1 MHTEYAKYD
10 PIFHSDAKL
19 SSRMNSLAKMGQT
32 SPFGLI
38 SRFLAVFGLV
48 CAFIASLAVL
58 ANDAYYF
65 AHHGLTP
72 SVALFLLAFII
83 GLSSEVWGLAFVIAL
98 LPLTAGIPNLL
109 NTLLGTNALAM
120 PNPGLDLVAG
130 LLLAHLIKVV
140 MGKVRQDQV
149 SLKSQSFLLASSPWP
164 LGLVMLAITA
174 SVVLAISRNLY
185 LSATSTSLR
194 GAVFNLMHFR
204 PMDWRADYLP
214 LGNWVAYA
222 LAVGLIILVI
232 VKLNAINSEKRNSW
246 IFRSLMLGLAIS
258 AITGL
263 IQAATGWGLP
273 EALLKFRK
281 DAFGY
286 AAIGLQPDLHAFAAH
301 MLLGIVGLWGYFL
314 ACKSKAERLCI
325 AILFLL
331 CSAGLIASKS
341 RASLFIA
348 IIALVVL
355 GLIYCYRHS
364 KKLFVI
370 SLIIFIAVVCAVLLG
385 AGSIPGLAWVGELMT
400 QMQSRR
406 LDSLSD
412 LGGMMGS
419 RFEIW
424 SAVINMFS
432 AYPLMGVGEGEFYRL
447 SSNISFARSEFLQL
461 NRGENAH
468 NYFLQVLAENGLV
481 GITVFAIAF
490 IVPYRTCQNKQLV
503 LPALIGLLSLFLG
516 NIFAHSFL
524 VRENLLLGAVL
535 LGLLYSFSRMGLA
548 NTSTQSKAISRRTLL
563 LSITAVFVLL
573 VSMIFE
579 VTHSFG
585 RMPFIA
591 GADCFVKD
599 LPVSKDGWA
608 TGSWEQ
614 RFPQDAKGVEIVL
627 MPNRPSLNKEPL
639 NARLEVLSW
648 EAGRGK
654 VPVLTLNHQWVN
666 NESATIFLNLAPQ
679 YQNSSNVVTVR
690 IQLSSC
696 YTPRNLGINT
706 DGRRLGV
713 QIQEVRWK

>member
-1 MHTEYAKYD
+1 
-10 PIFHSDAKL
+10 
-19 SSRMNSLAKMGQT
+19 MNLIPKMGQI
-32 SPFGLI
+32 SSFGLF
-38 SRFLAVFGLV
+38 SRYLAVFGMFGAL
-48 CAFIASLAVL
+48 IASLAVL
-58 ANDAYYF
+58 GNDAYYF

-72 SVALFLLAFII
+72 SVTLFLLAFII
-83 GLSSEVWGLAFVIAL
+83 GLSSEVWGLALVVAL

-109 NTLLGTNALAM
+109 NTLLGANALAM

-130 LLLAHLIKVV
+130 LLLAHLIKVA
-140 MGKVRQDQV
+140 MGKVRQDQD
-149 SLKSQSFLLASSPWP
+149 SLKEQSSWLASSPWP
-164 LGLVMLAITA
+164 LGLVMLVITA
-174 SVVLAISRNLY
+174 SVVLAISRNIY

-232 VKLNAINSEKRNSW
+232 AKLKSIDSEKRNSW

-273 EALLKFRK
+273 EALLHFRK

-301 MLLGIVGLWGYFL
+301 MLLGVVGLWGYFL
-314 ACKSKAERLCI
+314 VCKSKAERLCI
-325 AILFLL
+325 VILFLL

-348 IIALVVL
+348 FIALVAL

-370 SLIIFIAVVCAVLLG
+370 SLIAFIVLVCFAILG
-385 AGSIPGLAWVGELMT
+385 AGSIPGLAWVGDLMT

-424 SAVINMFS
+424 SAVANMFS

-481 GITVFAIAF
+481 GIAVFAIAF
-490 IVPYRTCQNKQLV
+490 IVPYRACKNKQLI
-503 LPALIGLLSLFLG
+503 LPALIGLFSLFLG

-524 VRENLLLGAVL
+524 VRENLLLGATL
-535 LGLLYSFSRMGLA
+535 LGLLYSLSGITAASAITYLPIASVRSRLLA
-548 NTSTQSKAISRRTLL
+548 
-563 LSITAVFVLL
+563 LSAVFVLL
-573 VSMIFE
+573 VGVAIE
-579 VTHSFG
+579 VISSFG
-585 RMPFIA
+585 KIPFKA

-599 LPVSKDGWA
+599 VHPYPDGWTSGA
-608 TGSWEQ
+608 WEELL
-614 RFPQDAKGVEIVL
+614 PKGTKSLELVAL
-627 MPNRPSLNKEPL
+627 PNRINIQKHAISG
-639 NARLEVLSW
+639 RLEMLVW
-648 EAGRGK
+648 IPGRGK
-654 VPVLTLNHQWVN
+654 VPVNVRDYEWTTNIPMTLRLDMPAEYD
-666 NESATIFLNLAPQ
+666 ESPHVKSARLQIN
-679 YQNSSNVVTVR
+679 
-690 IQLSSC
+690 SC
-696 YTPRNLGINT
+696 YTPRNLGVNT

-713 QIQEVRWK
+713 QIENVQWK

>member
-1 MHTEYAKYD
+1 
-10 PIFHSDAKL
+10 
-19 SSRMNSLAKMGQT
+19 MNLIPKMGQI
-32 SPFGLI
+32 SSFGLFC
-38 SRFLAVFGLV
+38 RHLAVFGMF
-48 CAFIASLAVL
+48 CALIASLAVL
-58 ANDAYYF
+58 GNDAYYF

-83 GLSSEVWGLAFVIAL
+83 GLSSEVWGLALAVAL
-98 LPLTAGIPNLL
+98 LPITAGIPNLL

-130 LLLAHLIKVV
+130 LLLAHLFKVV
-140 MGKVRQDQV
+140 MGKVRQDQD
-149 SLKSQSFLLASSPWP
+149 SPKGQSSWLASSPWP
-164 LGLVMLAITA
+164 LGLVMLVITA
-174 SVVLAISRNLY
+174 SVVLAIFRNIY

-232 VKLNAINSEKRNSW
+232 AKLKSIHSEKRNSW

-273 EALLKFRK
+273 EALLQFRK

-286 AAIGLQPDLHAFAAH
+286 AAVGLQPDLHAFAAH
-301 MLLGIVGLWGYFL
+301 MLLGVVGLWGYFL
-314 ACKSKAERLCI
+314 VCKSKAERLCI
-325 AILFLL
+325 VILFLL
-331 CSAGLIASKS
+331 CIAGLIASKS

-348 IIALVVL
+348 IIALVAL

-370 SLIIFIAVVCAVLLG
+370 SLIAFIVLVCFAILG
-385 AGSIPGLAWVGELMT
+385 AGSIPGLAWVGDLMT

-424 SAVINMFS
+424 SAVANMFS

-481 GITVFAIAF
+481 GIAVFAIAF
-490 IVPYRTCQNKQLV
+490 IVPYRACKNKQLI
-503 LPALIGLLSLFLG
+503 LPALIGLFSLFLG

-524 VRENLLLGAVL
+524 VRENLLLGATL
-535 LGLLYSFSRMGLA
+535 LGLLYSLSGITAASAITYLPVALVRSRLLA
-548 NTSTQSKAISRRTLL
+548 
-563 LSITAVFVLL
+563 LSAVFVLL
-573 VSMIFE
+573 IGVAIE
-579 VTHSFG
+579 VISSFG
-585 RMPFIA
+585 KIPFKA

-599 LPVSKDGWA
+599 VHPHPDGWTSGA
-608 TGSWEQ
+608 WEELL
-614 RFPQDAKGVEIVL
+614 PKGTRSLELVAL
-627 MPNRPSLNKEPL
+627 PNRINIQKHAISG
-639 NARLEVLSW
+639 RLEMLVW
-648 EAGRGK
+648 IPGRGK
-654 VPVLTLNHQWVN
+654 VPVNVRDYEWTTNVPMTLRLDMPTEYD
-666 NESATIFLNLAPQ
+666 ESPHVKSARLQIN
-679 YQNSSNVVTVR
+679 
-690 IQLSSC
+690 SC
-696 YTPRNLGINT
+696 YTPRNLGVNT
-706 DGRRLGV
+706 DSRRLGV
-713 QIQEVRWK
+713 QIENVQWK

>member
-1 MHTEYAKYD
+1 
-10 PIFHSDAKL
+10 
-19 SSRMNSLAKMGQT
+19 MNLQVKSGQM
-32 SPFGLI
+32 PFFG
-38 SRFLAVFGLV
+38 SFERFFVGFGLV
-48 CAFIASLAVL
+48 CAFITSLAVL
-58 ANDAYYF
+58 GNDAYYF

-83 GLSSEVWGLAFVIAL
+83 GLSSEVWGLALVVAL

-109 NTLLGTNALAM
+109 NTLLGANALAM

-140 MGKVRQDQV
+140 MSKFRQDQGPLN
-149 SLKSQSFLLASSPWP
+149 SLKEQSSWLASSPWP
-164 LGLVMLAITA
+164 LGLVMLVITA
-174 SVVLAISRNLY
+174 SVVLAISRNIY

-194 GAVFNLMHFR
+194 GVVFNLMHFR

-232 VKLNAINSEKRNSW
+232 AKLKSIDSEKRNSW

-258 AITGL
+258 AIAGL
-263 IQAATGWGLP
+263 IQAATGLGLS
-273 EALLKFRK
+273 EVQLQFRK

-301 MLLGIVGLWGYFL
+301 MLLGVVGLWGYFL
-314 ACKSKAERLCI
+314 VCKSKAERLCI

-341 RASLFIA
+341 RASLIIA
-348 IIALVVL
+348 IIALVIL
-355 GLIYCYRHS
+355 GLIYLYRHS
-364 KKLFVI
+364 KKFFVG
-370 SLIIFIAVVCAVLLG
+370 SLIVFSAVICIVLLG
-385 AGSIPGLAWVGELMT
+385 AGSIPGLAWVGDLVT

-424 SAVINMFS
+424 TAVTNMFS
-432 AYPLMGVGEGEFYRL
+432 AYPLMGVGEGNFYRL

-490 IVPYRTCQNKQLV
+490 IVPYRACQNKQLI
-503 LPALIGLLSLFLG
+503 LPAVIGLLSLFLG
-516 NIFAHSFL
+516 NVFAHSFL
-524 VRENLLLGAVL
+524 VRENLLLGATL
-535 LGLLYSFSRMGLA
+535 LGLLYSFSGMGATNVITHAPLA
-548 NTSTQSKAISRRTLL
+548 SGRTRLL
-563 LSITAVFVLL
+563 GLSAVFVLL
-573 VSMIFE
+573 VGMLMESFF
-579 VTHSFG
+579 SFG
-585 RMPFIA
+585 KVPFKA

-599 LPVSKDGWA
+599 VRSYPDGWTSGA
-608 TGSWEQ
+608 WEELL
-614 RFPQDAKGVEIVL
+614 PKGAKSLELVVL
-627 MPNRPSLNKEPL
+627 PNRSNIQKQ
-639 NARLEVLSW
+639 AISGRLEMLVW
-648 EAGRGK
+648 VPGRGK
-654 VPVLTLNHQWVN
+654 VSVNAHDYQWTTNSPMSIRLDMPAEYDNSPYVKSVRLQLN
-666 NESATIFLNLAPQ
+666 
-679 YQNSSNVVTVR
+679 
-690 IQLSSC
+690 SC

-706 DGRRLGV
+706 DGRRLGMQIEDV
-713 QIQEVRWK
+713 QWK

>member
-1 MHTEYAKYD
+1 
-10 PIFHSDAKL
+10 
-19 SSRMNSLAKMGQT
+19 MNLQVKSGQMPF
-32 SPFGLI
+32 SGSFERFFAGFGL
-38 SRFLAVFGLV
+38 L

-58 ANDAYYF
+58 GNDAYYF

-83 GLSSEVWGLAFVIAL
+83 GLSSEVWGLALVLAL

-109 NTLLGTNALAM
+109 NTLLGANALAM

-140 MGKVRQDQV
+140 MSKVRQDQG
-149 SLKSQSFLLASSPWP
+149 SLKEQSSLLASSPWP
-164 LGLVMLAITA
+164 LGLVMLVITA
-174 SVVLAISRNLY
+174 SVVLAISRNIY

-194 GAVFNLMHFR
+194 GALFNLMHFR

-232 VKLNAINSEKRNSW
+232 AKLKSIDFQKRNSW
-246 IFRSLMLGLAIS
+246 IFHPLMLGLAIS

-273 EALLKFRK
+273 EALLQFRK

-301 MLLGIVGLWGYFL
+301 MLLGVVGLWGYFL
-314 ACKSKAERLCI
+314 VCKSKVERLCI

-348 IIALVVL
+348 IIALIVL
-355 GLIYCYRHS
+355 GLIYLYRHS
-364 KKLFVI
+364 KKFFIV
-370 SLIIFIAVVCAVLLG
+370 SLIAFITVVCVVLLG

-424 SAVINMFS
+424 SAVTNMFS
-432 AYPLMGVGEGEFYRL
+432 AYPLMGVGEGNFYRL

-481 GITVFAIAF
+481 GILVFAIAF
-490 IVPYRTCQNKQLV
+490 MVPYLACKNKQLV
-503 LPALIGLLSLFLG
+503 LPASIGLLSLFLG
-516 NIFAHSFL
+516 NVFAHSFL
-524 VRENLLLGAVL
+524 VRENLLLGAAL
-535 LGLLYSFSRMGLA
+535 LGILYSLSGLTAASAITYLPVDSVRSR
-548 NTSTQSKAISRRTLL
+548 LL
-563 LSITAVFVLL
+563 VLSALIVLL
-573 VSMIFE
+573 VGVAIE
-579 VTHSFG
+579 VITSFG
-585 RMPFIA
+585 KTPFKA
-591 GADCFVKD
+591 GADCFIKD
-599 LPVSKDGWA
+599 VRSYPDGWTSGA
-608 TGSWEQ
+608 WEELL
-614 RFPQDAKGVEIVL
+614 PKGAKSLEVEIQA
-627 MPNRPSLNKEPL
+627 NRPKLDKESV
-639 NARLEVLSW
+639 AGRLEMLVW
-648 EAGRGK
+648 VPGRGK
-654 VPVLTLNHQWVN
+654 VPVNARDYEWTTNEQMTLRLDMPAEYDNSPHVKSVRLQ
-666 NESATIFLNLAPQ
+666 LN
-679 YQNSSNVVTVR
+679 
-690 IQLSSC
+690 SC

-713 QIQEVRWK
+713 QIENVQWK

>member
-1 MHTEYAKYD
+1 
-10 PIFHSDAKL
+10 
-19 SSRMNSLAKMGQT
+19 MNSIAKMGQT

-48 CAFIASLAVL
+48 CAFMASLAVL

-83 GLSSEVWGLAFVIAL
+83 GLSSEVWGLALVIAL

-130 LLLAHLIKVV
+130 LLLAHLIKVI

-149 SLKSQSFLLASSPWP
+149 SLKSQSFLLASPWP
-164 LGLVMLAITA
+164 LGLVILVITT
-174 SVVLAISRNLY
+174 SVVLAISRNIY
-185 LSATSTSLR
+185 LSASSTSLW

-232 VKLNAINSEKRNSW
+232 AKLKSIDSEKRNSW
-246 IFRSLMLGLAIS
+246 IFRSLTLGLAIS

-273 EALLKFRK
+273 EALLQFRK

-301 MLLGIVGLWGYFL
+301 MLLGVVGLWGYFL
-314 ACKSKAERLCI
+314 VCKSKAERLCI
-325 AILFLL
+325 VILFLL

-348 IIALVVL
+348 IIAIIVL
-355 GLIYCYRHS
+355 MVLSLIYCYRHS

-370 SLIIFIAVVCAVLLG
+370 SLIIFIVVVCIVLLG
-385 AGSIPGLAWVGELMT
+385 AGSIPGLAWVGDLMT

-406 LDSLSD
+406 LNSLSD

-424 SAVINMFS
+424 SAVANMFS

-481 GITVFAIAF
+481 GILVFAIVF
-490 IVPYRTCQNKQLV
+490 IVPYLACKNK
-503 LPALIGLLSLFLG
+503 
-516 NIFAHSFL
+516 
-524 VRENLLLGAVL
+524 
-535 LGLLYSFSRMGLA
+535 
-548 NTSTQSKAISRRTLL
+548 
-563 LSITAVFVLL
+563 
-573 VSMIFE
+573 
-579 VTHSFG
+579 
-585 RMPFIA
+585 
-591 GADCFVKD
+591 
-599 LPVSKDGWA
+599 
-608 TGSWEQ
+608 
-614 RFPQDAKGVEIVL
+614 
-627 MPNRPSLNKEPL
+627 
-639 NARLEVLSW
+639 
-648 EAGRGK
+648 
-654 VPVLTLNHQWVN
+654 
-666 NESATIFLNLAPQ
+666 
-679 YQNSSNVVTVR
+679 
-690 IQLSSC
+690 
-696 YTPRNLGINT
+696 
-706 DGRRLGV
+706 
-713 QIQEVRWK
+713 

>member
-1 MHTEYAKYD
+1 
-10 PIFHSDAKL
+10 
-19 SSRMNSLAKMGQT
+19 MNSIAKMGQT

-48 CAFIASLAVL
+48 CAFMASLAVL

-83 GLSSEVWGLAFVIAL
+83 GLSSEVWGLALVIAL

-109 NTLLGTNALAM
+109 NSLLGTNALAM

-140 MGKVRQDQV
+140 MGKVRQDQG
-149 SLKSQSFLLASSPWP
+149 LPKGQSSLLASSPWP

-174 SVVLAISRNLY
+174 SVVLAVSRNIY

-194 GAVFNLMHFR
+194 GVVFNLMHFR

-232 VKLNAINSEKRNSW
+232 AKLKSIDSEKKNSW

-273 EALLKFRK
+273 EALLQFRK

-301 MLLGIVGLWGYFL
+301 MLLGVVGLWGYFL
-314 ACKSKAERLCI
+314 VCKSRAERLCI

-370 SLIIFIAVVCAVLLG
+370 SLIIFIAIVCVVLLG
-385 AGSIPGLAWVGELMT
+385 AGSIPGLAWVGDLMT

-424 SAVINMFS
+424 SAVANMFS

-481 GITVFAIAF
+481 GVTVFAIAF
-490 IVPYRTCQNKQLV
+490 IVPYRACKNKQLV
-503 LPALIGLLSLFLG
+503 LPALIGLFSLFLG

-524 VRENLLLGAVL
+524 VRENLLLGATL
-535 LGLLYSFSRMGLA
+535 LGLLYSFAVTGINAIIHAPVISGRTRLLA
-548 NTSTQSKAISRRTLL
+548 IVASLL
-563 LSITAVFVLL
+563 LLVGITIEMAF
-573 VSMIFE
+573 
-579 VTHSFG
+579 SFG
-585 RMPFIA
+585 KMPFKA
-591 GADCFVKD
+591 GADCFVRD
-599 LPVSKDGWA
+599 LPVSKDYWT

-614 RFPQDAKGVEIVL
+614 RFPQGAKGVEIIL
-627 MPNRPSLNKEPL
+627 LPDRPNLNQKPL
-639 NARLEVLSW
+639 TALFEVLSW

-654 VPVLTLNHQWVN
+654 VPVFTISHQWAK
-666 NESATIFLNLAPQ
+666 NEPATIFLDLSSQ
-679 YQNSSNVVTVR
+679 YQNSSNIITAR

-696 YTPRNLGINT
+696 YTPRDLGVNT
-706 DGRRLGV
+706 DERRLGV
-713 QIQEVRWK
+713 QVKSVRFY

>member
-1 MHTEYAKYD
+1 
-10 PIFHSDAKL
+10 
-19 SSRMNSLAKMGQT
+19 MNSQAKMGQT
-32 SPFGLI
+32 LPFGLI
-38 SRFLAVFGLV
+38 SHFLAVFGLV
-48 CAFIASLAVL
+48 CAFIASLAVM

-83 GLSSEVWGLAFVIAL
+83 GLSSEVWGLAFVVAL

-109 NTLLGTNALAM
+109 NTLLGTNTLAM

-140 MGKVRQDQV
+140 MGKVRQDQGP
-149 SLKSQSFLLASSPWP
+149 LNGQSSLLASSPWP
-164 LGLVMLAITA
+164 LGLVILVITA
-174 SVVLAISRNLY
+174 SVVLAISRNIY

-232 VKLNAINSEKRNSW
+232 AKLKSIDSEKRNSW

-263 IQAATGWGLP
+263 IQAATGWGLID
-273 EALLKFRK
+273 AQLQFRK

-301 MLLGIVGLWGYFL
+301 MLLGVVGLWGYFL
-314 ACKSKAERLCI
+314 VCKSKVEKFY
-325 AILFLL
+325 ILIIVLL

-341 RASLFIA
+341 RASLLIA
-348 IIALVVL
+348 IAALVIIAL
-355 GLIYCYRHS
+355 IYFYRHS
-364 KKLFVI
+364 KKFFAI
-370 SLIIFIAVVCAVLLG
+370 SLITLFMVVCIILLG
-385 AGSIPGLAWVGELMT
+385 AGSTPGLAWVGELMT

-406 LDSLSD
+406 LDNLSD
-412 LGGMMGS
+412 LGGLMGS

-424 SAVINMFS
+424 SAVANMFS

-481 GITVFAIAF
+481 GISVFALAF
-490 IVPYRTCQNKQLV
+490 ILPYRACKNKQLLSPV
-503 LPALIGLLSLFLG
+503 IIGLISLFLG

-524 VRENLLLGAVL
+524 VRENLLLGAAL
-535 LGLLYSFSRMGLA
+535 LGLLYSFTGFGVSILP
-548 NTSTQSKAISRRTLL
+548 TQAIVFPGRTRVLGIFIVL
-563 LSITAVFVLL
+563 VLL
-573 VSMIFE
+573 VGIAIEINF
-579 VTHSFG
+579 SFG
-585 RMPFIA
+585 KTPFKS
-591 GADCFVKD
+591 GNDCFVKD
-599 LPVSKDGWA
+599 VPASPDGWVSGA
-608 TGSWEQ
+608 WEELL
-614 RFPQDAKGVEIVL
+614 PKGVKELELVIL
-627 MPNRPSLNKEPL
+627 PNRPNIDKQPISG
-639 NARLEVLSW
+639 RLEMLVW
-648 EAGRGK
+648 IPGRGK
-654 VPVLTLNHQWVN
+654 VSVNALDYQWTNNAPVTLRLDMP
-666 NESATIFLNLAPQ
+666 NEYDDSPHVK
-679 YQNSSNVVTVR
+679 SVR
-690 IQLSSC
+690 LQLSSC
-696 YTPRNLGINT
+696 YTPRNLGFNT
-706 DGRRLGV
+706 DSRRLGM
-713 QIQEVRWK
+713 QIENYLWK

>member
-1 MHTEYAKYD
+1 
-10 PIFHSDAKL
+10 
-19 SSRMNSLAKMGQT
+19 MNSIAKMGQT

-38 SRFLAVFGLV
+38 SCFLAVFGLV
-48 CAFIASLAVL
+48 CAFMASLAVL

-83 GLSSEVWGLAFVIAL
+83 GLSSEVWGLALVIAL

-140 MGKVRQDQV
+140 MGKVRQDQGPPKGQS
-149 SLKSQSFLLASSPWP
+149 SLLVSSPWP

-194 GAVFNLMHFR
+194 GVVFNLMHFR

-232 VKLNAINSEKRNSW
+232 TKLKSIDSDKRNSW

-273 EALLKFRK
+273 EALLQFRK

-301 MLLGIVGLWGYFL
+301 MLLGVVGLWGYFL
-314 ACKSKAERLCI
+314 VCKSKAERLCI

-348 IIALVVL
+348 SIALMVL
-355 GLIYCYRHS
+355 SLIYLYRHS
-364 KKLFVI
+364 KKFFIV
-370 SLIIFIAVVCAVLLG
+370 SLIVFIAVVCVVLLG

-424 SAVINMFS
+424 SAVANMFS

-481 GITVFAIAF
+481 GVTVFAIAF
-490 IVPYRTCQNKQLV
+490 IVPYRACQNKQLI

-524 VRENLLLGAVL
+524 VRENLLLGATL
-535 LGLLYSFSRMGLA
+535 LGLLYSFAVTGTNATIHAPVILGRTRLLA
-548 NTSTQSKAISRRTLL
+548 IVASLL
-563 LSITAVFVLL
+563 LL
-573 VSMIFE
+573 VGIAIEIAF
-579 VTHSFG
+579 SFG
-585 RMPFIA
+585 KMPFRA

-599 LPVSKDGWA
+599 VRSSADGWTSGA
-608 TGSWEQ
+608 WEELL
-614 RFPQDAKGVEIVL
+614 PKGTKGVEL
-627 MPNRPSLNKEPL
+627 MAFPNRPNIHKQPISGRMEMLVWIP
-639 NARLEVLSW
+639 
-648 EAGRGK
+648 GRGK
-654 VPVLTLNHQWVN
+654 VLVN
-666 NESATIFLNLAPQ
+666 TRNYEWTTNTPMKLGLEMPTE
-679 YQNSSNVVTVR
+679 YDNSPHVKSVR
-690 IQLSSC
+690 LQLSSC
-696 YTPRNLGINT
+696 YTPRNLGVNT
-706 DGRRLGV
+706 DSRRLGV
-713 QIQEVRWK
+713 QIEHVQWK

>member
-1 MHTEYAKYD
+1 
-10 PIFHSDAKL
+10 
-19 SSRMNSLAKMGQT
+19 MNLQVKSGQMPF
-32 SPFGLI
+32 SGSFERFFAGFGL
-38 SRFLAVFGLV
+38 L

-58 ANDAYYF
+58 GNDAYYF

-83 GLSSEVWGLAFVIAL
+83 GLSSEVWALALVLAL

-140 MGKVRQDQV
+140 MSKFRQDQGSLN
-149 SLKSQSFLLASSPWP
+149 SLKGKSSWLASSPWP
-164 LGLVMLAITA
+164 LGLVMLVITA

-185 LSATSTSLR
+185 LSASSTSLR
-194 GAVFNLMHFR
+194 GVVFNLMHFR

-232 VKLNAINSEKRNSW
+232 AKLKFIDSEKKNSW

-273 EALLKFRK
+273 EALLQFRK

-286 AAIGLQPDLHAFAAH
+286 AALGLQPDLHAFAAH
-301 MLLGIVGLWGYFL
+301 MLLGVVGLWGYFL
-314 ACKSKAERLCI
+314 VCKSKAERLCI

-348 IIALVVL
+348 IIALMVL
-355 GLIYCYRHS
+355 SLIYLYRHS
-364 KKLFVI
+364 KKFFIV
-370 SLIIFIAVVCAVLLG
+370 SLIVFIAVVCVVLLG

-400 QMQSRR
+400 QIQSRR

-424 SAVINMFS
+424 SAVANMFS

-481 GITVFAIAF
+481 GIAVFAIAF
-490 IVPYRTCQNKQLV
+490 IVPYRACQNKQLI
-503 LPALIGLLSLFLG
+503 LPASIGLFSLFLG
-516 NIFAHSFL
+516 NVFAHSFL
-524 VRENLLLGAVL
+524 VRENLLLGAAL
-535 LGLLYSFSRMGLA
+535 LGLLYSI
-548 NTSTQSKAISRRTLL
+548 STVEAQKSAGYRLISISRTHL
-563 LSITAVFVLL
+563 LSYIAIFVLL
-573 VSMIFE
+573 ISIALE
-579 VTHSFG
+579 VKSSFG
-585 RMPFIA
+585 RTPFQPGFDCYIKRLPTTKDEWTSGLWEERIA
-591 GADCFVKD
+591 PNVKGLD
-599 LPVSKDGWA
+599 LTLKPL
-608 TGSWEQ
+608 
-614 RFPQDAKGVEIVL
+614 R
-627 MPNRPSLNKEPL
+627 PNLKSNPL
-639 NARLEVLSW
+639 NARFEILSW
-648 EAGRGK
+648 EVGKGK
-654 VPVLTLNHQWVN
+654 VPVSLVTHQWTSDEVANIRLAIPAQYVN
-666 NESATIFLNLAPQ
+666 SP
-679 YQNSSNVVTVR
+679 NVISVR
-690 IQLSSC
+690 MVLSGC
-696 YTPRNLGINT
+696 YTPRNLGVNT

-713 QIQEVRWK
+713 HIENVQFW

>member
-1 MHTEYAKYD
+1 
-10 PIFHSDAKL
+10 
-19 SSRMNSLAKMGQT
+19 MNSIAKMGQT

-48 CAFIASLAVL
+48 CAFMASLAVL

-83 GLSSEVWGLAFVIAL
+83 GLSSEVWGLALVIAL

-140 MGKVRQDQV
+140 MGKVRQDQGL
-149 SLKSQSFLLASSPWP
+149 LKGQSSWLASSPWP
-164 LGLVMLAITA
+164 LGLVMLMITA
-174 SVVLAISRNLY
+174 SVVLAISRNIY

-194 GAVFNLMHFR
+194 GVVFNLIHFR

-214 LGNWVAYA
+214 LGNWVAYS

-232 VKLNAINSEKRNSW
+232 AKLKSIDSEKRNSW

-258 AITGL
+258 VITGL

-273 EALLKFRK
+273 EALLQFRK

-301 MLLGIVGLWGYFL
+301 MLLGVVGLWGYFL
-314 ACKSKAERLCI
+314 VCKSKAERLCI

-348 IIALVVL
+348 IIALMVL

-364 KKLFVI
+364 KKFFI
-370 SLIIFIAVVCAVLLG
+370 GSLIVFIAVVCVVLLG
-385 AGSIPGLAWVGELMT
+385 AGSIPGLDWVGELTT

-424 SAVINMFS
+424 SAVANMFS

-481 GITVFAIAF
+481 GIAVFAITF
-490 IVPYRTCQNKQLV
+490 VVPYRACQNKQLI
-503 LPALIGLLSLFLG
+503 LPASIGLLSLFLG
-516 NIFAHSFL
+516 NVFAHSFL
-524 VRENLLLGAVL
+524 VRENLLLGAAL
-535 LGLLYSFSRMGLA
+535 LGLLYSLSGLTTTSAITYLPVDSVRSRVLV
-548 NTSTQSKAISRRTLL
+548 
-563 LSITAVFVLL
+563 LSAVIVLL
-573 VSMIFE
+573 VGAAIE
-579 VTHSFG
+579 VITSFG
-585 RMPFIA
+585 KIPFKA

-599 LPVSKDGWA
+599 VRSYPDGWTSGA
-608 TGSWEQ
+608 WEELL
-614 RFPQDAKGVEIVL
+614 PKGAKSIELIAL
-627 MPNRPSLNKEPL
+627 TNRIDIQKHAISG
-639 NARLEVLSW
+639 RLEMLVW
-648 EAGRGK
+648 IPGRGK
-654 VPVLTLNHQWVN
+654 VPVNVRDYEWTTNVPMTLRLDMPTEYDDSPHVK
-666 NESATIFLNLAPQ
+666 SARLE
-679 YQNSSNVVTVR
+679 
-690 IQLSSC
+690 LSSC
-696 YTPRNLGINT
+696 YTPRNLGVNT

-713 QIQEVRWK
+713 KIENVQWK

>member
-1 MHTEYAKYD
+1 
-10 PIFHSDAKL
+10 
-19 SSRMNSLAKMGQT
+19 MNLQVKSGQT
-32 SPFGLI
+32 PFSGSFERFFAGFGL
-38 SRFLAVFGLV
+38 L

-58 ANDAYYF
+58 GNDAYYF

-83 GLSSEVWGLAFVIAL
+83 GLSSEVWGLAIVVAL

-140 MGKVRQDQV
+140 MSKVRQDQGSLN
-149 SLKSQSFLLASSPWP
+149 SLKGQSSWLASSPWP
-164 LGLVMLAITA
+164 LGLVMLVITA

-185 LSATSTSLR
+185 LSASSTSLR
-194 GAVFNLMHFR
+194 GVVFNLMHFR

-232 VKLNAINSEKRNSW
+232 AKLKSIDFEKRNSW

-273 EALLKFRK
+273 EALLEFRK

-301 MLLGIVGLWGYFL
+301 MLLGVVGLWGYFL
-314 ACKSKAERLCI
+314 VCKSKAERLCI

-348 IIALVVL
+348 IIALMVL
-355 GLIYCYRHS
+355 GLIYLYRHS
-364 KKLFVI
+364 KKFFIV
-370 SLIIFIAVVCAVLLG
+370 SLIAFIALVCVVLLG

-424 SAVINMFS
+424 SAVTNMFS

-481 GITVFAIAF
+481 GIAVFAIAF
-490 IVPYRTCQNKQLV
+490 VVPYRACQNKQLI
-503 LPALIGLLSLFLG
+503 LPASIGLLSLFLG
-516 NIFAHSFL
+516 NVFAHSFL
-524 VRENLLLGAVL
+524 VRENLLLGATL
-535 LGLLYSFSRMGLA
+535 LGLLYCFSGMGIVDTLNQKVALPSRKRLLGLLA
-548 NTSTQSKAISRRTLL
+548 I
-563 LSITAVFVLL
+563 FVLL
-573 VSMIFE
+573 VGVAIEAGS
-579 VTHSFG
+579 SFG
-585 RMPFIA
+585 KLPFIA
-591 GADCFVKD
+591 GADCSIKD
-599 LPVSKDGWA
+599 FPVSKDHWT

-614 RFPQDAKGVEIVL
+614 RFPQGAKGVEIIL
-627 MPNRPSLNKEPL
+627 SPNRPNINKIPL
-639 NARLEVLSW
+639 NARFEVLSW
-648 EAGRGK
+648 EAGKGK
-654 VPVLTLNHQWVN
+654 VPVLTISHQWVN
-666 NESATIFLNLAPQ
+666 NEPATIFLDLAPQ
-679 YQNSSNVVTVR
+679 YQNSSNIVTAR
-690 IQLSSC
+690 IELSNC

-713 QIQEVRWK
+713 QIQSVRFK